1 MSYHWGSANK
11 ELMLDNTTRF
21 KQTWHKS
28 EISTTIDKRSIIKE
42 LIWLGPET
50 VWIQE
55 AQVCHLVCAF
65 SRIWLVSVG
74 RPCNKELDPVIIL
87 LYDLFSNLK
96 DQVNTL
102 LYGNSSHK

>member
-1 MSYHWGSANK
+1 V
-11 ELMLDNTTRF
+11 R
-21 KQTWHKS
+21 
-28 EISTTIDKRSIIKE
+28 
-42 LIWLGPET
+42 
-50 VWIQE
+50 
-55 AQVCHLVCAF
+55 HLVCAF